1 LVVREGLHGE
11 SERGIMDMEDD
22 YTDGDDEMHS
32 DYEGTESPATRVP
45 LVLARRRE
53 LFAQRRQESILRR
66 QRAKA
71 ERELRKSL
79 LGQPINVFTACHFIP
94 ASHQPTGS

>member
-1 LVVREGLHGE
+1 
-11 SERGIMDMEDD
+11 MDMEDD
-22 YTDGDDEMHS
+22 YTDGEDEMHS

-53 LFAQRRQESILRR
+53 LFGQRRQESILRR

-79 LGQPINVFTACHFIP
+79 LGQPINVFTAYPLGICL
-94 ASHQPTGS
+94 ATARGLMMAQGSS